1 MGLLSKFM
9 QGHSLGIRT
18 DKKKKKNNLTLK
30 EMRPKPV
37 FYNTYTNLILITNL
51 MLI

>member
-18 DKKKKKNNLTLK
+18 DKKNNLMLK
-30 EMRPKPV
+30 EMHPKPV
-37 FYNTYTNLILITNL
+37 FYNNTYTNLILITNL